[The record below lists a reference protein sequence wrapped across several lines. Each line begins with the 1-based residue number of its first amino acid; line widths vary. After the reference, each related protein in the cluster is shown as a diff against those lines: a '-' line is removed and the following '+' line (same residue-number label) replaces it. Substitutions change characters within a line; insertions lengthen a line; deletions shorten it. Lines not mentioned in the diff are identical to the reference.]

1 MHLLLALNLPAEER
15 LVPAARS
22 AIAGFLLAVG
32 VSEDTVDDI
41 VLAIDEA
48 CSNVLQ
54 HAFPPGYPGTY
65 ELRADLRPEEVVV
78 EVADHGVG
86 FEAMELRSGGMLD
99 PSGRGLDI
107 MRRVMTSVEVESP
120 RQGGGT
126 RLRLRKRLVAVDG

>member
-22 AIAGFLLAVG
+22 SIAGFLLAAG

-48 CSNVLQ
+48 CSNILQ
-54 HAFPPGYPGTY
+54 HAFPPGHPGSY

-78 EVADHGVG
+78 EVADDGVG
-86 FEAMELRSGGMLD
+86 FEAMELRQGGTLD
-99 PSGRGLDI
+99 LTGRGLDI

-120 RQGGGT
+120 RPGGGT
-126 RLRLRKRLVAVDG
+126 RLRLRKRLVTVDG

>member
-22 AIAGFLLAVG
+22 AIAGFLLAAGVG
-32 VSEDTVDDI
+32 EDTVDDI
-41 VLAIDEA
+41 VLALNEA

-54 HAFPPGYPGTY
+54 HAFPIGHPGSY
-65 ELRADLRPEEVVV
+65 ELRADFRPEEIVI
-78 EVADHGVG
+78 EVSDQGVG
-86 FEAMELRSGGMLD
+86 FDAMDLRSSGILD
-99 PSGRGLDI
+99 LNGRGLDI

-126 RLRLRKRLVAVDG
+126 RLRLRNRLVAFNG

>member
-22 AIAGFLLAVG
+22 AIAGFLTAAGVG
-32 VSEDTVDDI
+32 ADTVDDV
-41 VLAIDEA
+41 VLALDEA

-54 HAFPPGYPGTY
+54 HAFPDGRRGSY
-65 ELRADLRPEEVVV
+65 EFRADFRPEEVVI

-86 FEAMELRSGGMLD
+86 FDAMDWRSSTTLD
-99 PSGRGLDI
+99 LAHRGLDI

-126 RLRLRKRLVAVDG
+126 RLRLRKRLEAVS

>member
-1 MHLLLALNLPAEER
+1 MHLSLALNLPAEER

-22 AIAGFLLAVG
+22 AIAGFLTAAGVG
-32 VSEDTVDDI
+32 ADTVDDV
-41 VLAIDEA
+41 VLALDEA

-54 HAFPPGYPGTY
+54 HAFPGGLPGSY
-65 ELRADLRPEEVVV
+65 ELRADFRPEEVVI

-86 FEAMELRSGGMLD
+86 FDAMDWRSSTTLD
-99 PSGRGLDI
+99 LAHRGLDI

-126 RLRLRKRLVAVDG
+126 RLRLRKRLETVP